1 MPPAPPDDTAEATV
15 DETRRTDPADGAEAR
30 RRAAKVPTSPAA
42 GPVGGPLH
50 PLVVSIPIGAWV
62 LSFAFDLAAHAANE
76 ELVYARA
83 AFWLIGAGIVGGVAA
98 AATGA
103 LDLLAIPR
111 GTRAWRTGVRHLV
124 LSDVV
129 LVLFVVSFL
138 LRRDD
143 SLQAADPGVMALS
156 VVALALLAASAW
168 LGLRLAFR
176 YGVRVA
182 DEDTQR
188 AGFALVDATAE
199 AAAGDDSAGDDP
211 SLVSDSDATDTR
223 SD

>member
-1 MPPAPPDDTAEATV
+1 MPPAPPDDTAEATAE
-15 DETRRTDPADGAEAR
+15 ETRPADHGDGVEAR
-30 RRAAKVPTSPAA
+30 RLAAKVPTSPAA

-76 ELVYARA
+76 EVVYARA
-83 AFWLIGAGIVGGVAA
+83 AFWLIGAGVVGGVAA
-98 AATGA
+98 ATTGA

-124 LSDVV
+124 LSDLV

-143 SLQAADPGVMALS
+143 SLQAAGVGVMALS

-199 AAAGDDSAGDDP
+199 AAADDEAAGDAA
-211 SLVSDSDATDTR
+211 DANDARTD
-223 SD
+223 

>member
-1 MPPAPPDDTAEATV
+1 MPPAPPDDTTEATA
-15 DETRRTDPADGAEAR
+15 EERRRTGPADDAEGR
-30 RRAAKVPTSPAA
+30 RRAAKVPTTPAA
-42 GPVGGPLH
+42 GPSGGPLH

-129 LVLFVVSFL
+129 LALFVVSFL

-143 SLQAADPGVMALS
+143 SLQAAGVGVMALS
-156 VVALALLAASAW
+156 VVALALLAVSAW

-182 DEDTQR
+182 DEDVQR
-188 AGFALVDATAE
+188 EGFALLTPAAE
-199 AAAGDDSAGDDP
+199 PPPDEPDPDRPAGVGTTS
-211 SLVSDSDATDTR
+211 TT
-223 SD
+223 

>member
-1 MPPAPPDDTAEATV
+1 MPPAPPDDTAEATTE
-15 DETRRTDPADGAEAR
+15 ETHPTGQADGAEAR
-30 RRAAKVPTSPAA
+30 RREAKVPTSAFA

-124 LSDVV
+124 LSDLV
-129 LVLFVVSFL
+129 LLLFVVSFL
-138 LRRDD
+138 LRRND
-143 SLQAADPGVMALS
+143 SLQAAPAGVLALS
-156 VVALALLAASAW
+156 VVALALLAVSAW
-168 LGLRLAFR
+168 HGLRLAFR

-188 AGFALVDATAE
+188 DGFALLGGDADEPVVDPPA
-199 AAAGDDSAGDDP
+199 DDESA
-211 SLVSDSDATDTR
+211 ATDHRTT
-223 SD
+223 

>member
-1 MPPAPPDDTAEATV
+1 MPPAPPDDDAQATAAP
-15 DETRRTDPADGAEAR
+15 TDTTGPADEVDAR
-30 RRAAKVPTSPAA
+30 RRAAKVPTSPVA

-111 GTRAWRTGVRHLV
+111 GTPAWRTGVRHLV
-124 LSDVV
+124 LSDLV
-129 LVLFVVSFL
+129 LVSFVVSFL

-143 SLQAADPGVMALS
+143 SLQAAGVGVLALS
-156 VVALALLAASAW
+156 VAALALLAVSAW
-168 LGLRLAFR
+168 QGLRLAFR

-182 DEDTQR
+182 DEDAQR
-188 AGFALVDATAE
+188 AGFALLGERADRAADGPAGDE
-199 AAAGDDSAGDDP
+199 AADDDA
-211 SLVSDSDATDTR
+211 DSTARR
-223 SD
+223 SV